1 MTPQEVAWMQTML
14 LQDEKEEY
22 EQNLEFIEYLASFSN
37 PEAIRRIREQ
47 RKGNV
52 GMSDAEFADVMKS
65 ISGRE
70 VPLEEINS
78 RSKR

>member
-1 MTPQEVAWMQTML
+1 MQTML